1 MDYHIRRLKRAGT
14 GWKTCIRVEER
25 VSRVEEQV
33 REGKELQYRRVLAIL
48 ISYFQG
54 SGAEARHENAKHS
67 RLIL

>member
-1 MDYHIRRLKRAGT
+1 MENMHKGGRASQPGGRASQRRQGT
-14 GWKTCIRVEER
+14 AISSGI
-25 VSRVEEQV
+25 S
-33 REGKELQYRRVLAIL
+33 VLAKL